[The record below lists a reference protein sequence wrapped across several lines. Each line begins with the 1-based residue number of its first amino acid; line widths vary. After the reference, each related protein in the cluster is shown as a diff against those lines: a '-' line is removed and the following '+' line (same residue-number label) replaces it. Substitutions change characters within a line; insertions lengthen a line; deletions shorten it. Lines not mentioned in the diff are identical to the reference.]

1 MDNNYNNGRQDGY
14 QNGPAPDAQQNAP
27 APDAQQEGYT
37 DPNSFYGQQNGY
49 QNNTAPNGY
58 DPQNGY
64 QGAPNGYSPQGGY
77 QGSPNGYGQQGGYQ
91 GSSNGYG
98 QQGGYQGSSNGY
110 GPQGGYQGTPN
121 GYGQQGGYQNYYDA
135 RNPYANPNGYIYNP
149 YEVQDPGSPGL
160 AIASMI
166 TGIFSFIIACC
177 YPVAFFIA
185 IVSIILGSVALK
197 KQTPGKGMAIA
208 GIILSGLTLFIAAV
222 FIAISIKNG
231 ELIMFEEFMSVFII
245 K

>member
-49 QNNTAPNGY
+49 QNNTALNGY

-64 QGAPNGYSPQGGY
+64 QGTPNGYGPQGGY
-77 QGSPNGYGQQGGYQ
+77 QGTPNGYGQQGGYQ
-91 GSSNGYG
+91 GA
-98 QQGGYQGSSNGY
+98 
-110 GPQGGYQGTPN
+110 PN

-160 AIASMI
+160 AIASMV
-166 TGIFSFIIACC
+166 TGIFAFILACC

-222 FIAISIKNG
+222 FIVISIKNG

>member
-14 QNGPAPDAQQNAP
+14 QNEPAPEAQQSAP
-27 APDAQQEGYT
+27 APEAQQEGYT
-37 DPNSFYGQQNGY
+37 DPNAFYGQQNGY

-64 QGAPNGYSPQGGY
+64 QGTP
-77 QGSPNGYGQQGGYQ
+77 
-91 GSSNGYG
+91 
-98 QQGGYQGSSNGY
+98 NGY
-110 GPQGGYQGTPN
+110 GPQGGYQGTPNGYGPQGGYQGAPN

-166 TGIFSFIIACC
+166 TGIFSFILACC

-185 IVSIILGSVALK
+185 IASIILGSVAIK

-222 FIAISIKNG
+222 FIVISIKNG
-231 ELIMFEEFMSVFII
+231 ELVMFEEYMSVSLI